1 VTIDAADVV
10 APVFTATEVVV
21 LFPAGV
27 AGETSLRS
35 ILRVLGLKREDDFF
49 RIAFF
54 RVRLAWSMTRFAPGN
69 AYLPTSESRQPR
81 VRSVFEVFELF
92 LVAGL
97 ADVAADVIVTLVL
110 RRLGLG
116 LRLY

>member
-1 VTIDAADVV
+1 MTIDAADVV

-27 AGETSLRS
+27 TGETSLRS
-35 ILRVLGLKREDDFF
+35 ILGVLGLKREDDFF

-54 RVRLAWSMTRFAPGN
+54 RVRLAWSMTRFTAGN
-69 AYLPTSESRQPR
+69 ASFPTGERCQPR
-81 VRSVFEVFELF
+81 VRSVFEIFELV
-92 LVAGL
+92 LVTGL